1 MNIGKAIAIFAN
13 IESSAYTD
21 EEKGTAIMQVAL
33 MPTHNGIT
41 KTAMLKV
48 IWWLLNLA
56 FDLPEGT
63 KTPTFEGRLIR

>member
-1 MNIGKAIAIFAN
+1 MNLAKAIAIFAQ
-13 IESSAYTD
+13 IDSDKYTD
-21 EEKGTAIMQVAL
+21 DEKGTAIMQVTQ

-48 IWWLLNLA
+48 IWWLLNMC

-63 KTPTFEGRLIR
+63 EPPKIEGRLLR

>member
-1 MNIGKAIAIFAN
+1 MNIGKAIAIFVN
-13 IESSAYTD
+13 IDSDQYSL
-21 EEKGTAIMQVAL
+21 EEKGTAIMQVTQ

-56 FDLPEGT
+56 FDLPEGIEPP
-63 KTPTFEGRLIR
+63 KFEGRLIR